1 MKKVLYT
8 IIFLSLALV
17 ANASDSFMEKALSS
31 WLNYPLDNV
40 INSWG
45 FPDEE
50 KVIANRHIFIWKK
63 AWSQY
68 IPQYTTS
75 DLTPGFYSTTVH
87 SRTSGG
93 YSINYYCQR
102 TLEVNSKN
110 EIIFGEWKGNAC
122 PASYKKGKNLVNPEN
137 DEVSIEFSQLD
148 DIGKLGESIELDSGE
163 PICKLIFNNIDGL
176 ENLINILELLKK
188 RVYRNN
194 HFYEKMLP

>member
-1 MKKVLYT
+1 MKKALYT

-17 ANASDSFMEKALSS
+17 ANASDSFMEKALNS
-31 WLNYPLDNV
+31 WLNYPLDSV

-50 KVIANRHIFIWKK
+50 KIIANRHIYIWKK

-75 DLTPGFYSTTVH
+75 DFYSTTVH

-93 YSINYYCQR
+93 YSINYFCQR

-122 PASYKKGKNLVNPEN
+122 PSSYKRGKSLVNPEN
-137 DEVSIEFSQLD
+137 DEWERQRLY
-148 DIGKLGESIELDSGE
+148 ELE
-163 PICKLIFNNIDGL
+163 QK
-176 ENLINILELLKK
+176 LLKK
-188 RVYRNN
+188 QQKEEQKRLKKEAK
-194 HFYEKMLP
+194 EKNRAKKI